1 MNLAGHRQKW
11 LFPFMLT
18 ESPKD
23 CKLSPENAFGFRVNQ
38 ERTNSFGME
47 TNIFT
52 EYFLIRLAIN
62 TGCMIVLIRF
72 VYYNT
77 YQKRDFYFTF
87 FLLNFIIFLLAYMLE
102 KTKAF
107 NSFGSA
113 FGLLAAFSLLRFRTE
128 TISAKDMTYLFIIM
142 TIGLINS
149 IMKGTYVEIV
159 GLNALIIGT
168 VFIIDG
174 NWLMSNQKTK
184 TVEFN
189 SLKNIRPGEHIT
201 LIEELKEITGLD
213 IRKITIEHIDFN
225 KEKVVIRIY
234 YV

>member
-1 MNLAGHRQKW
+1 
-11 LFPFMLT
+11 
-18 ESPKD
+18 
-23 CKLSPENAFGFRVNQ
+23 
-38 ERTNSFGME
+38 ME

-72 VYYNT
+72 VYFNT
-77 YQKRDFYFTF
+77 YEKRDFYFTF

-128 TISAKDMTYLFIIM
+128 TISTKDMTYLFIIM

-149 IMKGTYVEIV
+149 IMKGTYIEIV

-184 TVEFN
+184 TVEYN
-189 SLKNIRPGEHIT
+189 SLKNIRPGEHIV
-201 LIEELKEITGLD
+201 LIQELRQITGLD